1 MTQTLSITLSD
12 KNQAILKKEAD
23 LKKISVQQYVSDAVN
38 ALTARKTAPKVEMA
52 SSSEFRMA
60 AAIVNSRY
68 SQVLENLAGR

>member
-12 KNQAILKKEAD
+12 KNQAILKQEAD
-23 LKKISVQQYVSDAVN
+23 KNKMSLQEYVSN
-38 ALTARKTAPKVEMA
+38 AINLVTDRNSEPQIEMA

-60 AAIVNSRY
+60 AAIVNSKY